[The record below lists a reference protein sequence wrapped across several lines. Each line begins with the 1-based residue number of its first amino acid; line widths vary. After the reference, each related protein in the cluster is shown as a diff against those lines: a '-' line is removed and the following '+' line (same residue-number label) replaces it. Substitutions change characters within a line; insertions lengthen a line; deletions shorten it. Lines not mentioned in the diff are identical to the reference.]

1 MDERTEKAYSPKEV
15 FTTLDIGDSTLRKW
29 CLALEK
35 NGYGFIRNDQNRRVY
50 VECDLVVLRHF
61 QNLIKQHN
69 MQLDNAA
76 ILVIDRFGKGAFE
89 VSTDNVLA
97 NKADE
102 ERRDLNRYN
111 SEDIKE
117 LKETVNQ
124 QNILLQELVKKMEQQ
139 HLYYEKKF
147 EDLKYDRDLVHSL
160 RSGMEQ
166 RKLESVERE
175 NKAIDQLKDIENQ
188 LSDIKQQQS
197 DRTDVKELSD
207 QFAEL
212 SQQLLQIAAAQEE
225 EKKKG
230 FFARLFGK

>member
-29 CLALEK
+29 CIALEK

-50 VECDLVVLRHF
+50 VEGDLVVLRHF

-76 ILVIDRFGKGAFE
+76 IIVIDRFGKGAFE
-89 VSTDNVLA
+89 VSTDTVLA
-97 NKADE
+97 NTGE
-102 ERRDLNRYN
+102 EEQRDLNRYG
-111 SEDIKE
+111 DDVRE
-117 LKETVNQ
+117 LKETVGQ
-124 QNILLQELVKKMEQQ
+124 QNVLLQELVKKMEQQ
-139 HLYYEKKF
+139 HLYYEQKF

-166 RKLESVERE
+166 RKLESTERE
-175 NKAIDQLKDIENQ
+175 NKATGQLKEIEKQ
-188 LSDIKQQQS
+188 LSEIKKQQS
-197 DRTDVKELSD
+197 DNTDVKDLSD
-207 QFAEL
+207 QFAGL

-225 EKKKG
+225 ERKKG

>member
-1 MDERTEKAYSPKEV
+1 MDERKEKAYSPKEV

-50 VECDLVVLRHF
+50 VESDLVVLRHF

-69 MQLDNAA
+69 MQLANAA

-97 NKADE
+97 NKTNE
-102 ERRDLNRYN
+102 EQHDLNRYN

-117 LKETVNQ
+117 LKEIVNQ

-139 HLYYEKKF
+139 HLYYEEKF

-197 DRTDVKELSD
+197 DCTDVKELSD
-207 QFAEL
+207 QLVEL
-212 SQQLLQIAAAQEE
+212 SQQLLQIAATQEE

-230 FFARLFGK
+230 FLSRLFGK